1 MNTGVVCAVEL
12 SGVRWTQRS
21 EPKSKPARIAELSPL
36 LHEISLS
43 ATRKLHSA
51 NRLEGPAQ
59 SSNSLSP
66 LCRREVRLGAVSYQ
80 LDGRMRENL
89 SDAGMGSDRTAAV
102 FVAFDGSGATQV
114 P

>member
-66 LCRREVRLGAVSYQ
+66 LCRREVRLGAVSNQ
-80 LDGRMRENL
+80 FNGRMRSHLPN
-89 SDAGMGSDRTAAV
+89 AGVGSDRAAAFFAAV
-102 FVAFDGSGATQV
+102 DGSGAA
-114 P
+114 